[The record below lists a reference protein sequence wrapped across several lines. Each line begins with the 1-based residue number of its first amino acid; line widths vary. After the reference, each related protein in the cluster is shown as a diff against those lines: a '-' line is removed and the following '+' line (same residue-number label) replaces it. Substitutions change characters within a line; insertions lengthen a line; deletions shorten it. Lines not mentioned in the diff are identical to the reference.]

1 MKKWVRHDQ
10 KCMLHYRKNPFLFC
24 YFNKF
29 VFSAE
34 FPQQKHHENR
44 QLGAESFQA
53 DRHEAGNSR
62 FSKY

>member
-1 MKKWVRHDQ
+1 
-10 KCMLHYRKNPFLFC
+10 MLHYRKNPFLFC

-62 FSKY
+62 FSQY